1 MIQFP
6 KQESNVQLQICL
18 TSKLCIAII
27 AHMHK
32 ECPQFPSCRD
42 LRFPV
47 LYPQPAF
54 FLFLHPL
61 WECTPISARNI
72 KLTNRISRNSLLVVI
87 CAFPFFF
94 PKPAFFPFLHPLW
107 ECNSLFPHISARN
120 IKLTIKD
127 MPKLK
132 CA

>member
-87 CAFPFFF
+87 SAFPFFIQNQ
-94 PKPAFFPFLHPLW
+94 HS
-107 ECNSLFPHISARN
+107 SLFCTHYGNAIPVLHRFLPEISSSQ
-120 IKLTIKD
+120 T
-127 MPKLK
+127 
-132 CA
+132 